1 LGRWA
6 PALVAVLTLAGLFW
20 PLLDTGS
27 GDEGPVDDPVTVSL
41 YEADFDL
48 NANGHLD
55 VTETITADFPS
66 NRHGIYRYWDVSD
79 PSDPGVRHVPELTSI
94 TADGVVVPYE
104 TYWEQADRYFV
115 AKIGD
120 PDVYLTPGSHV
131 YRIAY
136 STEGAISPATA
147 GTGSFASSEGSN
159 PVPPQSVFY
168 WNVIAQ
174 GWELPI
180 ANAEIRISLP
190 SPSGQVQCSAGAGG
204 VGPNA
209 VGPCGIE
216 GAGSEAITLTA
227 EGIPPRSGMTVRAAM
242 ALPPPERTDLPWSVT
257 WDKILGRSAT
267 QALAVIVLSL
277 IAFAGGLWWARTSRE
292 PTPGLPLVYEPPQGL
307 GPVQTVFI
315 DTEGVGDHSLVATL
329 LYMADRGLV
338 ALEHRSDDSWLVTG
352 QGTDDQW
359 ATTDPVTLATGLR
372 LGVTRPG
379 YWFLAD
385 GSTGAGLALKS
396 AQDVIA
402 SDTER
407 WARDAG
413 LTEESISEI
422 LGRVAWWVALALA
435 AIGFLGLLGGPTLH
449 GLPFAAFA
457 LGGVGLQKSGV
468 GARRTALGRGVWSR
482 AGGFERLLSTPSS
495 EDRFDFAAR
504 KDLFIAFIP
513 YAVAF
518 GVADRW
524 AEKYRVATGQ
534 EPPIPGWYPYSTG
547 AGYGLY
553 GGGGW
558 AFGEFDGALSTS
570 IASYEASQ
578 AASSGGGGGFG
589 GGGFGGGGFGGGGGG
604 GGGGSW

>member
-216 GAGSEAITLTA
+216 GGGSEAITLTA

>member
-1 LGRWA
+1 MRRVTGFWA
-6 PALVAVLTLAGLFW
+6 LALVAVLTLAGLFW
-20 PLLDTGS
+20 PLLDSGS

-48 NANGHLD
+48 AADGRLD
-55 VTETITADFPS
+55 VTETITADFPYD
-66 NRHGIYRYWDVSD
+66 RHGIYRYWDVSD

-94 TADGVVVPYE
+94 TADGVAVPYE
-104 TYWEQADRYFV
+104 TFWEQADRYFV

-120 PDVYLTPGSHV
+120 PDVFLAPGSHV
-131 YRIAY
+131 YVIAY
-136 STEGAISPATA
+136 STEGAISPPTA
-147 GTGSFASSEGSN
+147 GTGSFASSEGGN
-159 PVPPQSVFY
+159 PEPPQSVFY

-180 ANAEIRISLP
+180 AKAEIRIALP
-190 SPSGQVQCSAGAGG
+190 SPSGEVQCSAGASG
-204 VGPNA
+204 VGPNS

-216 GAGSEAITLTA
+216 GAGGEAITLTA

-267 QALAVIVLSL
+267 RALAVVVLSL
-277 IAFAGGLWWARTSRE
+277 IAFAGGLWWARSSRE

-307 GPVQTVFI
+307 GPVQTVYI

-338 ALEHRSDDSWLVTG
+338 ALEHRSDDSWLITG
-352 QGTDDQW
+352 RATDEQW
-359 ATTDPVTLATGLR
+359 AATDPVTLAAGLR

-396 AQDVIA
+396 AQDVIT

-413 LTEESISEI
+413 LTEESIGEVDGAGWPG
-422 LGRVAWWVALALA
+422 GRPLPWRRSASSDW
-435 AIGFLGLLGGPTLH
+435 LGGPTLH

-504 KDLFIAFIP
+504 KDLFVAFIP

-518 GVADRW
+518 GVADMW
-524 AEKYRVATGQ
+524 ADKYRVATGQ

-553 GGGGW
+553 GDGGW

-578 AASSGGGGGFG
+578 AASSGGGG
-589 GGGFGGGGFGGGGGG
+589 FGGGGFGGGGGG